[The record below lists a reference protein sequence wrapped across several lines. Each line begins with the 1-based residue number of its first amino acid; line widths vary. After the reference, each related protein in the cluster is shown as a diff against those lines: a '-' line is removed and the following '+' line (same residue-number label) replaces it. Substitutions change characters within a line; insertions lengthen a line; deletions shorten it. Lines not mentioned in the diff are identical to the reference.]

1 MVSIYSSGRS
11 DEEQTKKH
19 SEFPINEAPFIGNI
33 PETKLGGELDS
44 LPIEIDK
51 KHIGFYEK
59 SPPPLK
65 KEPQPSKVIED
76 YSEPFGTE
84 TFSELDRHLELTE
97 APIDNQVAVYSS
109 GRSDEIPTKIIKISE
124 FPINEDPFI
133 GNIYEANK
141 LEEIEEV
148 PLEVEGK
155 HVGYYESLPST
166 TGEEEKKPGALAKL
180 THFFKSGESK
190 DVYPH
195 ITGN

>member
-1 MVSIYSSGRS
+1 LIQVNI
-11 DEEQTKKH
+11 
-19 SEFPINEAPFIGNI
+19 PFI
-33 PETKLGGELDS
+33 S
-44 LPIEIDK
+44 
-51 KHIGFYEK
+51 
-59 SPPPLK
+59 
-65 KEPQPSKVIED
+65 ED
-76 YSEPFGTE
+76 YSEPFTG
-84 TFSELDRHLELTE
+84 TFSEITRQLELTE

-133 GNIYEANK
+133 GNIFEAK
-141 LEEIEEV
+141 KEEIEEV

-166 TGEEEKKPGALAKL
+166 TSEEEKKPGALAKL

-190 DVYPH
+190 DEYPH